1 MTVPPSPG
9 ASDVP
14 IDGNPLL
21 IAAAKASVPASRLP
35 DLLATVQTHLRPQA
49 SQYRRSFERIHR
61 DDDRELFF
69 VPTDHWEELGDTL
82 GFDRRERDAVQ
93 RAHEEQLKRIGSAC
107 DRRGEFETALELR
120 SVVVIGTEK
129 GDRSV

>member
-1 MTVPPSPG
+1 MSMP
-9 ASDVP
+9 ASHAPDVP

-35 DLLATVQTHLRPQA
+35 DLLAIVQTHLHPLA

-61 DDDRELFF
+61 EDGRELFF
-69 VPTDHWEELGDTL
+69 VPTDHWEELGETL

-93 RAHEEQLKRIGSAC
+93 RAHEEQLRRIGSTH
-107 DRRGEFETALELR
+107 DRREEFETALELR
-120 SVVVIGTEK
+120 SVVVIGTED